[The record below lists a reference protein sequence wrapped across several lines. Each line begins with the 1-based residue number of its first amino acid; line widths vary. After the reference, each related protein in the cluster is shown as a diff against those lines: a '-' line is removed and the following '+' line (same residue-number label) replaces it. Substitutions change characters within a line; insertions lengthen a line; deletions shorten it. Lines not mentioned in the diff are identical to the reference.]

1 MSLKESQE
9 AKTMDKVLCYS
20 CNKSKNELSAK
31 KSSLLAI
38 NLLLC
43 KTCTENKFEPRWI
56 VILAGR
62 QYGADHVKEHIAK
75 KKYLGL
81 DITASELLI

>member
-1 MSLKESQE
+1 
-9 AKTMDKVLCYS
+9 MDKVLCYS
-20 CNKSKNELSAK
+20 CNKSKNQLTAK
-31 KSSLLAI
+31 KSGLLAV

-43 KTCTENKFEPRWI
+43 QSCTDNKMEPRWI

-62 QYGADHVKEHIAK
+62 QYGADHVKEIIAK
-75 KKYLGL
+75 KKYIGP

>member
-1 MSLKESQE
+1 
-9 AKTMDKVLCYS
+9 MDKVLCYS
-20 CNKSKNELSAK
+20 CSKSKNELSAK
-31 KSSLLAI
+31 KSVLLPI

-43 KTCTENKFEPRWI
+43 KSCTDNKLEPRWI

-62 QYGADHVKEHIAK
+62 QYGSDHVKEHIAK
-75 KKYLGL
+75 KRYVGV

>member
-1 MSLKESQE
+1 LKESQE
-9 AKTMDKVLCYS
+9 EKIMDKVLCYS
-20 CNKSKNELSAK
+20 CNRSKNELSAK
-31 KSSLLAI
+31 KSVLLPI

-43 KTCTENKFEPRWI
+43 KSCTDNKLEPRWI

-62 QYGADHVKEHIAK
+62 QYGSDHVKEHIAK
-75 KKYLGL
+75 KKYVGV

>member
-1 MSLKESQE
+1 
-9 AKTMDKVLCYS
+9 MDKVLCYS

-31 KSSLLAI
+31 KSTLLPI

-43 KTCTENKFEPRWI
+43 KSCTENKLEPRWT

-62 QYGADHVKEHIAK
+62 QYGSDYVKEHIAK
-75 KKYLGL
+75 KKYVGP